1 LIKIDEIPPYTTT
14 NNQRKNLF
22 SVKDLK
28 NNINKISSENILIN
42 EKVNNFELNTENK
55 NSSQKN
61 NF

>member
-1 LIKIDEIPPYTTT
+1 MIKIDEIPPYTTT

-22 SVKDLK
+22 SVKNLK